1 VQAHIQQAG
10 VVTLSR
16 SIRLPHATALVIGII
31 VGASIFVQ
39 PSEVSRLVPGVGGM
53 LAVWIAAGA
62 LTLVGAL
69 ICAELSSAFPETGG
83 VYVFLRELFSPAA
96 AFLWGW
102 AMFWSMHS
110 GIIAA
115 IATVFGRYLAALLG
129 TGDAAVRPLAI
140 AAILLP
146 SLVNYFG
153 VRPGSR
159 LQAAVTWIKLAAIAG
174 LVALLFGWASTQ
186 EAAISNP
193 PSSTTIG
200 NFLLAVGAG
209 LFAFGGWHMVTYSA
223 GETEDARRT
232 IPRALLLGTLTV
244 TAAYMALNAAYL
256 AVLPAERVLSSSRVA
271 ADAAAA
277 AAGPRAAALVAALV
291 VVSAFGAVN
300 GIILAGPR
308 VYLAM
313 ARDGLAPRW
322 IGDVHERFRT
332 PHHAIVAQAIWASL
346 LVLTGTYRGLF
357 TRVVYTEWIFFGALA
372 IGLLIA
378 RRRPHYEPAF
388 RLPAVPVLPAL
399 FAAGCALIVVEHVA
413 AAPIESLIGLS
424 MVAAGLP
431 VYAITREGWTRKA
444 RQEARAAQAPTGS
457 LER

>member
-1 VQAHIQQAG
+1 MPD
-10 VVTLSR
+10 TLSR
-16 SIRLPHATALVIGII
+16 SIRLSHATSLVIGII

-53 LAVWIAAGA
+53 LLVWTVAGA

-69 ICAELSSAFPETGG
+69 ICAELSSAFPQTGG
-83 VYVFLRELFSPAA
+83 VYVFLREIFSPAVG
-96 AFLWGW
+96 FLWGW

-129 TGDAAVRPLAI
+129 AGDAAIRPLAVGG
-140 AAILLP
+140 ILVL
-146 SLVNYFG
+146 STVNCLG

-174 LVALLFGWASTQ
+174 LVALLFGWA
-186 EAAISNP
+186 AAHGAVAP
-193 PSSTTIG
+193 AARSSSSAG
-200 NFLLAVGAG
+200 DFLLAVGAG

-223 GETEDARRT
+223 GETEDPRRT

-244 TAAYMALNAAYL
+244 TAAYIALNGAYL
-256 AVLPAERVLSSSRVA
+256 TVLPVERVLSSPRVA

-277 AAGPRAAALVAALV
+277 VGGSRAAALVAALV
-291 VVSAFGAVN
+291 VVSAFGAIN

-313 ARDGLAPRW
+313 ARDGLAFRW
-322 IGDVHERFRT
+322 MGDVHERFRT
-332 PHHAIVAQAIWASL
+332 PHHAIVAQAIWSSL
-346 LVLTGTYRGLF
+346 LVLTGSYRSLF

-372 IGLLIA
+372 IGLLMA
-378 RRRPHYEPAF
+378 RGRRGYQPAF
-388 RLPAVPVLPAL
+388 RLPAVPAMPVL
-399 FAAGCALIVVEHVA
+399 FVAACVMIVIEHVA
-413 AAPIESLIGLS
+413 AAPMESLVGLS
-424 MVAAGLP
+424 IVAAGLP
-431 VYAITREGWTRKA
+431 VYVLWGPRPAHGVPKE
-444 RQEARAAQAPTGS
+444 
-457 LER
+457 